1 MRILVSNTWPL
12 PGLRDRGARIR
23 ATGDSLIIVVA
34 SFIRSLR
41 NRIMSADNRW
51 LPTGHAGRGMRMK
64 DANSSAALI
73 RPIELDGS

>member
-12 PGLRDRGARIR
+12 PDLRDRARIR

-41 NRIMSADNRW
+41 NRIMSVDNRW
-51 LPTGHAGRGMRMK
+51 SWRGVRK
-64 DANSSAALI
+64 TRI
-73 RPIELDGS
+73 RARRSMARN